1 MGEASA
7 VAALDA
13 PLALVE
19 AIDRDGLVRQAWRV
33 ERWPVSIGRALD
45 NTVVLSDPH
54 VAAHH
59 ASVDLVRDDD
69 SGTATIRSP
78 PARPGTASSSA
89 ASTSPPARPSESPT
103 MAATSSCTSAGSCC
117 GCACRAMRSAPS
129 RR

>member
-1 MGEASA
+1 MGQAAS
-7 VAALDA
+7 VAAPEA

-59 ASVDLVRDDD
+59 ATLDLVD
-69 SGTATIRSP
+69 GAEGA
-78 PARPGTASSSA
+78 PAQIVV
-89 ASTSPPARPSESPT
+89 
-103 MAATSSCTSAGSCC
+103 SAGDLGRRRRDPERRRRRSRASCC
-117 GCACRAMRSAPS
+117 RHDAAH